1 MSSFTKREQIVILV
15 FVVVIVMTLCYNL
28 FNNSELNVKKANGDE
43 PSIDNET
50 IENEIESEKN
60 DEDLLI
66 DKEERK
72 VIMVDISGQ
81 VNYPG
86 LVQLYDGDRVIDA
99 VNKAGGLKPE
109 CDRKRVNLAKKVNDE
124 EKIYIPKIGE
134 ILDNEIENIIDMSNN
149 LTESKGKI
157 NINRASKEELI
168 ELPGIGEV
176 LAERIIQYRTESM
189 FENIEEITQV
199 SGVGDKKYEEIKD
212 YITVK

>member
-1 MSSFTKREQIVILV
+1 LSSFTKREQIVILV